1 MVPFS
6 VSVSPGV
13 TAVFFVLGTK
23 ARYIYSIVLH
33 IVNLMEN
40 EIWVIQNLLEI
51 SEKGQIVYLIKK
63 RNGKLIEREKAAIY
77 LFYQPAKYY
86 NI

>member
-1 MVPFS
+1 
-6 VSVSPGV
+6 
-13 TAVFFVLGTK
+13 
-23 ARYIYSIVLH
+23 
-33 IVNLMEN
+33 MEN